1 MDEFLVSH
9 ADDAAVYFDIADG
22 AVGPGVTRILDAED
36 GPCSEGLL
44 GRFVGISVIAT
55 QLSADEAEEL
65 IQEAREAVAE
75 GQDPEEV
82 CCDYFG
88 LEPDYIW
95 ELL

>member
-1 MDEFLVSH
+1 MEESIKQILMRR
-9 ADDAAVYFDIADG
+9 DG
-22 AVGPGVTRILDAED
+22 M
-36 GPCSEGLL
+36 
-44 GRFVGISVIAT
+44 
-55 QLSADEAEEL
+55 SADEAEEF

-82 CCDYFG
+82 CYDYFG

>member
-1 MDEFLVSH
+1 MEESIKQILMRR
-9 ADDAAVYFDIADG
+9 DG
-22 AVGPGVTRILDAED
+22 M
-36 GPCSEGLL
+36 
-44 GRFVGISVIAT
+44 
-55 QLSADEAEEL
+55 SADEAADL

-82 CCDYFG
+82 CWDYFG

>member
-1 MDEFLVSH
+1 MEESIKQILMRRDGMS
-9 ADDAAVYFDIADG
+9 ADD
-22 AVGPGVTRILDAED
+22 
-36 GPCSEGLL
+36 
-44 GRFVGISVIAT
+44 
-55 QLSADEAEEL
+55 AEEL
-65 IQEAREAVAE
+65 IAEAREAVAE

>member
-1 MDEFLVSH
+1 MEDSIKQILMRR
-9 ADDAAVYFDIADG
+9 DG
-22 AVGPGVTRILDAED
+22 M
-36 GPCSEGLL
+36 
-44 GRFVGISVIAT
+44 
-55 QLSADEAEEL
+55 SADEAEEL

>member
-1 MDEFLVSH
+1 MESIKQILMRR
-9 ADDAAVYFDIADG
+9 DG
-22 AVGPGVTRILDAED
+22 M
-36 GPCSEGLL
+36 
-44 GRFVGISVIAT
+44 
-55 QLSADEAEEL
+55 SANEAEKL

-82 CCDYFG
+82 CYEHFD

>member
-1 MDEFLVSH
+1 MVESIKQILMRR
-9 ADDAAVYFDIADG
+9 DG
-22 AVGPGVTRILDAED
+22 M
-36 GPCSEGLL
+36 
-44 GRFVGISVIAT
+44 
-55 QLSADEAEEL
+55 SADEAEEF

-82 CCDYFG
+82 CYEYFG